1 MRFIVAVACLV
12 GSVAPAL
19 PAADHLKCYKVR
31 EVTGPGRFETTR
43 TLVSGVGLA
52 TETGCF
58 VKGPARLLCSPVE
71 ETPRPPGGPTGAT
84 TRFICY
90 KLRCPRLPDENVVA
104 KDQFG
109 THVFVTKGPRTL
121 CTPASP
127 SGAFLDPSSAL

>member
-1 MRFIVAVACLV
+1 MRVLVAAVMLA
-12 GSVAPAL
+12 SAASAL
-19 PAADHLKCYKVR
+19 AAADHLKCYKVR
-31 EVTGPGRFETTR
+31 EVTGPGRFETNR

-52 TETGCF
+52 TETGCV
-58 VKGPARLLCSPVE
+58 VKGPARVLCSPVE
-71 ETPRPPGGPTGAT
+71 ETPRPPGGPTAAT

-90 KLRCPRLPDENVVA
+90 KVRCPHLPAENVVA

-127 SGAFLDPSSAL
+127 SGAFLEPSSAL